1 MRYHRDLTQPGSH
14 KIARHISMKRKL
26 LIATVATGLAALSI
40 TSFAKAQ
47 AEASTQVKI
56 ASAAHRENGC
66 SESSKGFKVAIPNP
80 EKLDLNYKGV
90 LAGIERV
97 YTEANGTRSDSDY
110 AFADNGASLTFR
122 LFAKGG
128 GTRISA
134 FGTNVCTKASGANI
148 AIVLIAHYRP

>member
-1 MRYHRDLTQPGSH
+1 MRYHRELTQPGSH
-14 KIARHISMKRKL
+14 KTARHITMRHKL
-26 LIATVATGLAALSI
+26 LTATVAAGLAALSI
-40 TSFAKAQ
+40 AGLAKAQ
-47 AEASTQVKI
+47 DEASTRVKI

-66 SESSKGFKVAIPNP
+66 SESSKGFKVVIPNP

-128 GTRISA
+128 GTRISV
-134 FGTNVCTKASGANI
+134 FGTNTCTKASGANI
-148 AIVLIAHYRP
+148 AIDLYAHYRP